1 MKTTIALM
9 FLIILT
15 SCSVHKYST
24 IAWEDDINNPNNEE
38 FVVETAFSL
47 GISSRKVTQQQFNER
62 YLHQSQSLTSK
73 K

>member
-1 MKTTIALM
+1 MKTTMTLM
-9 FLIILT
+9 LFIILT

-24 IAWEDDINNPNNEE
+24 IAWEDDIHNPNNEE

-62 YLHQSQSLTSK
+62 YLPQPQSLTSK